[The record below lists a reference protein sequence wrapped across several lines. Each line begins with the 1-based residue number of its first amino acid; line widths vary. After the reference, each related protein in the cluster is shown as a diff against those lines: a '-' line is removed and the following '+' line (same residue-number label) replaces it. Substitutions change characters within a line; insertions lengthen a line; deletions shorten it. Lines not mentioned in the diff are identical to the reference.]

1 MKQGGTVKKTPLLN
15 SHLSALVARLGH
27 TDEITL
33 ADAGLPVPA
42 GVERIDLAVRPGLP
56 GLEDTLAA
64 LLTELQLEAVVLA
77 EEIKNASPELHQRL
91 LDQLAGAAAAQGRD
105 IAVGYVAH
113 EQFKRQNGHSRAVV
127 RTGECTPYA
136 NLILRAGV
144 PF

>member
-1 MKQGGTVKKTPLLN
+1 MKKTTLLN

-33 ADAGLPVPA
+33 GDAGLPVPVE
-42 GVERIDLAVRPGLP
+42 VERIDLAVSPGLP
-56 GLEDTLAA
+56 GVEDTLAA

-77 EEIKNASPELHQRL
+77 EEIKTASPDLHRRL
-91 LDQLAGAAAAQGRD
+91 LAKIAGAGHAQGRD
-105 IAVGYVAH
+105 ISVGYISHA
-113 EQFKRQNGHSRAVV
+113 EFKRRNGHSRAVI

-136 NLILRAGV
+136 NLILCAGV

>member
-1 MKQGGTVKKTPLLN
+1 MKKTTLLN
-15 SHLSALVARLGH
+15 SHLSALVASLGH

-33 ADAGLPVPA
+33 GDAGLPVPP
-42 GVERIDLAVRPGLP
+42 GVERIDLAVSPGLP

-77 EEIKNASPELHQRL
+77 EEIKTASPELHRRL
-91 LDQLAGAAAAQGRD
+91 LAQMAEAAHDQGRD
-105 IAVGYVAH
+105 IAVRYLSHA
-113 EQFKRQNGHSRAVV
+113 EFKGRNGHSRAVI

-136 NLILRAGV
+136 NLILCAGV

>member
-1 MKQGGTVKKTPLLN
+1 VKKTTLLN
-15 SHLSALVARLGH
+15 RHLSALVASLGH

-42 GVERIDLAVRPGLP
+42 GVECIDLAVRPGLP

-64 LLTELQLEAVVLA
+64 LLSELQLEAVVLA
-77 EEIKNASPELHQRL
+77 EEIKTVSPELHRRL
-91 LDQLAGAAAAQGRD
+91 LEQLARAGAAQGRE
-105 IAVGYVAH
+105 IPVGYVPHA
-113 EQFKRQNGHSRAVV
+113 EFKRQNGRSRAVV